1 MGTTISFCL
10 PIVHPPLDCKVILGA
25 ELTTMF
31 QVSNVKLVREL
42 PNDLQQWHILF
53 GDGVEWEI
61 MIVKPEKYKCPR
73 CWAFTA
79 EKEDGLC
86 RRCMDVF
93 EHAPERDLKTP
104 ERELGDSKE

>member
-1 MGTTISFCL
+1 MGSTITFCL
-10 PIVHPPLDCKVILGA
+10 PIVLPPLDCKVILGA
-25 ELTTMF
+25 ELRTMF

-42 PNDLQQWHILF
+42 PHDLQQWHIRF

-79 EKEDGLC
+79 EKEELC

-93 EHAPERDLKTP
+93 EHAPASDLKTS
-104 ERELGDSKE
+104 EREIGNSKE